1 MSIQSFVYDFKNEL
15 KSKQIN
21 LKTTH
26 LYELIAA
33 AFGYKSYGSLK
44 LKTLPLYVHSLEQA
58 FAVELLLKR
67 CSELELDEIITKLFI
82 EKFKNFNFIYKTKE
96 ELTNLIRQELDNDEF
111 ENSQIFEQLKTSFE
125 IYPDESIYPYLIAQF
140 YSDCEYNFFEDDSDM
155 NYLYQRYLQG
165 KEISPTWKPDLD
177 HFIQAKVRNDY
188 LKDNY
193 INYLSSASALGSFPA
208 EQQLYEFISDFY
220 YENDEFDEN
229 PDNYKQHVSRTTNM
243 ELELAKRGNEEALRN
258 IFERVMSVVLE
269 ESEEYSNI
277 LKDECLLEA
286 WKWQK
291 FALFIGF
298 DLAKG
303 NYRAYA
309 IDEYGND
316 YDDDIGG
323 PIFVAE
329 SGRKDIHLP
338 QLSLIQ
344 DEVVQQ
350 EVEKLIAF
358 HRSLDEFVFDRYAH
372 NSSYVWSEDDWDDEE
387 Y

>member
-44 LKTLPLYVHSLEQA
+44 LKTLPLYVQSLDKSL
-58 FAVELLLKR
+58 AVETLLKR
-67 CSELELDEIITKLFI
+67 CAELQLDEIIAKLLI
-82 EKFKNFNFIYKTKE
+82 AKFKEFTFIYKTKE
-96 ELTNLIRQELDNDEF
+96 ECADLVCQALDNDEF
-111 ENSQIFEQLKTSFE
+111 ENSPIFQQLQKSFE
-125 IYPDESIYPYLIAQF
+125 IYPEQSVYPYLIAQF
-140 YSDCEYNFFEDDSDM
+140 YSDCEHNFFEDDSDM

-177 HFIQAKVRNDY
+177 RFIQDKVRNDY

-193 INYLSSASALGSFPA
+193 INYLSNASALGSFPA
-208 EQQLYEFISDFY
+208 ERQLHEFLSGGFLYDDDEHSKSYE
-220 YENDEFDEN
+220 
-229 PDNYKQHVSRTTNM
+229 QHLNRTTSI
-243 ELELAKRGNEEALRN
+243 ELELARRGNERALRS
-258 IFERVMSVVLE
+258 IFERSLNIVM
-269 ESEEYSNI
+269 EEYEQYSDN

-303 NYRAYA
+303 NYHAYA

-323 PIFVAE
+323 PIYVAE
-329 SGRKDIHLP
+329 SGRKDIYLP
-338 QLSLIQ
+338 QLSLVQ
-344 DEVVQQ
+344 EEVVQQ

-358 HRSLDEFVFDRYAH
+358 HKSLDEFIFDRYAH
-372 NSSYVWSEDDWDDEE
+372 NSSYDWSEDDWDDEE